1 MTRRSSAGNPVKR
14 RARVVFAAG
23 CVSALVLA
31 ACNKAG
37 GATADGSNSQPL
49 SSTKSGAISMCALM
63 PKEEVN
69 LAIGTS
75 YTKSEAVDDHH
86 HSNCHYS
93 TETDPTGVSLNV
105 TWIEPGAY
113 SNPAQ
118 HAAMQQAALGGAKL
132 GGKLEEGIVP
142 GAESPSSPLHVATGP
157 VEGVGDE
164 AMQNMLVLSAR
175 KGDYTLRVVINAD
188 MEKLARDSTEGPR
201 VLEQE
206 KILARAVLSKV

>member
-1 MTRRSSAGNPVKR
+1 MTRRSNAGSPGKR
-14 RARVVFAAG
+14 RARVLFAAG

-37 GATADGSNSQPL
+37 GPTLDGSRSQP
-49 SSTKSGAISMCALM
+49 SSSAKTGAISMCVLM

-69 LAIGTS
+69 SALGTS
-75 YTKSEAVDDHH
+75 YTKAEEKDDQGR
-86 HSNCHYS
+86 SNCQYS
-93 TETDPTGVSLNV
+93 TETDPPGVSLNMS
-105 TWIEPGAY
+105 WIAPGDY
-113 SNPAQ
+113 SSPAQ

-132 GGKLEEGIVP
+132 GEKLEAGIAP
-142 GAESPSSPLHVATGP
+142 GAASPSGPMHLATGP

-175 KGDYTLRVVINAD
+175 KGDYTLRVIINGD
-188 MEKLARDSTEGPR
+188 MEKLVRDSTEGPH
-201 VLEQE
+201 VIEQE